1 MHVKKIDEW
10 RSPPKIEVSAAAAS
24 QLMSYESN

>member
-10 RSPPKIEVSAAAAS
+10 RNPPKMEVFAAAAS
-24 QLMSYESN
+24 QLMSDESN